1 MSYKILYINL
11 ILLALVM
18 SLGCGQEEKEAN
30 ANQDKEE
37 AGSPAMEFEKVYHDF
52 GSLKAGEKVSYTFK
66 FKNSG
71 GSELIIKDAVAG
83 CGCTVPK
90 YDKHP
95 IAPGEKG
102 SVEVIFDTR
111 GRRGT
116 QIQTVLLKTNTPYG
130 EKTLTIKANVVS
142 N

>member
-1 MSYKILYINL
+1 M
-11 ILLALVM
+11 VGF
-18 SLGCGQEEKEAN
+18 GCRGESKKAN
-30 ANQDKEE
+30 SATDKEKT
-37 AGSPAMEFEKVYHDF
+37 GSPAIEFEKVYHDF
-52 GSLKAGEKVSYTFK
+52 GTLQAGEKVSYTFK

-71 GSELIIKDAVAG
+71 ESDLIIKDAAAG

-95 IAPGEKG
+95 ISKGDSG

-111 GRRGT
+111 GRRGA